1 MKDDDSERT
10 DAASLTRRRFCEALG
25 WGTAAAAALGLPGC
39 AGPSGSG
46 RPLPRPEPAAARP
59 GAQPA
64 ARTFYAKIWDAHRV
78 LEEPGYPAVLYVDLH
93 LLQDNTSSPAF
104 HGLRRR
110 GLTVRR
116 PERTIATIDHTL
128 STADPALPHPDPT
141 TRAILGAMRANS
153 RGAGIR
159 LFDIDSGRQGIS
171 HVIAPELGLTQ
182 PGMTIVC
189 ADSHT
194 STHGAFGALAFGIGT
209 TEVERVLATQCLLQ
223 SRSKTLEARID
234 GSLPRGCT
242 AKDVILALLAKIG
255 IAGAVGHVIEYRGSC
270 VRALPMEGRMTLCNM
285 TIEAGARA
293 GLVAP
298 DDTTFEYLAGRELAP
313 RGRAFDDAVT
323 RWRAL
328 ATDEGAAFDAA
339 VHLDVS
345 ALEPMVTWG
354 TDPGTAVPITA
365 RVPDLPAAAAGAD
378 DADDVRR
385 ALEYMGLRP
394 GEPLLGRPVDVV
406 FLGSCTN
413 ARLSDLRLAAALLRG
428 RKIRVQRMLVVPG
441 SQQVKRACE
450 AEGLDRVFLDAGC
463 EWRSP
468 GCSMCMALNGDE
480 VPPGQYCVSTSNRNF
495 EGRQG
500 PGARTFLASP
510 LTAAAS
516 ALAGA
521 LEDPRR
527 WLR

>member
-1 MKDDDSERT
+1 MRSRGGR
-10 DAASLTRRRFCEALG
+10 AASST
-25 WGTAAAAALGLPGC
+25 
-39 AGPSGSG
+39 
-46 RPLPRPEPAAARP
+46 
-59 GAQPA
+59 GAE
-64 ARTFYAKIWDAHRV
+64 TLYGKVWLAHRV
-78 LEEPGYPAVLYVDLH
+78 FEEPDYPAVLYVDLH

-110 GLTVRR
+110 GLPVHR
-116 PERTIATIDHTL
+116 PERTFATIDHTI
-128 STADPALPHPDPT
+128 STTDPARPHPDPT
-141 TRAILGAMRANS
+141 TRAIIEAMRANS
-153 RGAGIR
+153 RGSGIR
-159 LFDIDSGRQGIS
+159 LFDVDSGKQGIT
-171 HVIAPELGLTQ
+171 HVIGPELGLTQ

-189 ADSHT
+189 SDSHT

-223 SRSKTLEARID
+223 SRSKTFEARIE

-255 IAGAVGHVIEYRGSC
+255 ISGAVGHVIEYRGSC
-270 VRALPMEGRMTLCNM
+270 VRALSMEGRMTLCNM

-293 GLVAP
+293 GLIAP

-313 RGRAFDDAVT
+313 QGRAFDEAMT
-323 RWRAL
+323 RWRSL
-328 ATDEGAAFDAA
+328 ATDDGAVFDSS
-339 VHLDVS
+339 VHLDAS
-345 ALEPMVTWG
+345 TLEPMVTWG
-354 TDPGTAVPITA
+354 THPGTAVPITA
-365 RVPDLPAAAAGAD
+365 RVPDLPARANAD
-378 DADDVRR
+378 DRAGVDR
-385 ALEYMGLRP
+385 ALAYMGLSP
-394 GEPLLGRPVDVV
+394 GEPLLGRPVNVV

-413 ARLSDLRLAAALLRG
+413 ARLSDLRLAADLLRG
-428 RKIRVQRMLVVPG
+428 RKVKVTRMLVVPG

-450 AEGLDRVFLDAGC
+450 AEGLHRVFIDAGC
-463 EWRSP
+463 EWREP

-500 PGARTFLASP
+500 QGARTFLASP

-516 ALAGA
+516 ALVGA

-527 WLR
+527 WMR

>member
-1 MKDDDSERT
+1 MKDDGSGWNLL
-10 DAASLTRRRFCEALG
+10 AAITRRRFCEAVGLG
-25 WGTAAAAALGLPGC
+25 AAALTLPGC
-39 AGPSGSG
+39 SGQAASG
-46 RPLPRPEPAAARP
+46 WLLSREGRAASLT
-59 GAQPA
+59 GAQTLYGKVW
-64 ARTFYAKIWDAHRV
+64 RSHRV
-78 LEEPGYPAVLYVDLH
+78 FEEPDRPTVLYVDLH

-110 GLTVRR
+110 GLPVHR
-116 PERTIATIDHTL
+116 PERTIATIDHTI
-128 STADPALPHPDPT
+128 STTNPALPHPDPT
-141 TRAILGAMRANS
+141 TREIIGAMRTNS
-153 RGAGIR
+153 RGSGIR
-159 LFDIDSGRQGIS
+159 LFDIDSGKQGIT
-171 HVIAPELGLTQ
+171 HVIGPELGLTQ

-223 SRSKTLEARID
+223 SRSKTFEVRID

-242 AKDVILALLAKIG
+242 AKDVILALLAKVG
-255 IAGAVGHVIEYRGSC
+255 ISGAVGHVIEYRGSC
-270 VRALPMEGRMTLCNM
+270 VRALSMEGRMTLCNM

-293 GLVAP
+293 GLIAP
-298 DDTTFEYLAGRELAP
+298 DDTTFEYIAGREFAP
-313 RGRAFDDAVT
+313 RGRAFDEAVT
-323 RWRAL
+323 RWRSL
-328 ATDEGAAFDAA
+328 ASDEGAAFDTS
-339 VHLDVS
+339 VHLDAS
-345 ALEPMVTWG
+345 TLEPMVTWG

-365 RVPDLPAAAAGAD
+365 RVPDLPARASAD
-378 DADDVRR
+378 DRAGVGR
-385 ALEYMGLRP
+385 ALAYMGLHP

-413 ARLSDLRLAAALLRG
+413 ARLSDLRLAGGLLRG
-428 RKIRVQRMLVVPG
+428 RKVKVKRMLVVPG
-441 SQQVKRACE
+441 SQQVKRDCE
-450 AEGLDRVFLDAGC
+450 AEGLHRVFIDAGC
-463 EWRSP
+463 EWREP
-468 GCSMCMALNGDE
+468 GCSMCMAVNGDE

-500 PGARTFLASP
+500 HGARTFLASP

-527 WLR
+527 WMR

>member
-1 MKDDDSERT
+1 MNDDDSERRG
-10 DAASLTRRRFCEALG
+10 AAPMTRRRFCEAVG
-25 WGTAAAAALGLPGC
+25 VGAAALALPGC
-39 AGPSGSG
+39 AG
-46 RPLPRPEPAAARP
+46 
-59 GAQPA
+59 Q
-64 ARTFYAKIWDAHRV
+64 ARTLYDKIWDAHRV
-78 LEEPGYPAVLYVDLH
+78 LEEPGHPAVLYVDLH

-104 HGLRRR
+104 HDLRRR
-110 GLTVRR
+110 GLSVRR
-116 PERTIATIDHTL
+116 PERTIATIDHTI
-128 STADPALPHPDPT
+128 STTDPARPHPDPT
-141 TRAILGAMRANS
+141 LRAIIEAMRANS
-153 RGAGIR
+153 RGAGIC

-209 TEVERVLATQCLLQ
+209 TDVERVLATQCLLQ
-223 SRSKTLEARID
+223 SRSKRLEARID
-234 GSLPRGCT
+234 GALPVGCT

-255 IAGAVGHVIEYRGSC
+255 IDGAVGHVIEYRGSC
-270 VRALPMEGRMTLCNM
+270 VRALSMEGRMTLCNM

-298 DDTTFEYLAGRELAP
+298 DDTTFEYLADRELAP
-313 RGRAFDDAVT
+313 RGRAFDEAMA

-328 ATDEGAAFDAA
+328 VTDDGAAFDTS
-339 VHLDVS
+339 VHLDAS

-365 RVPDLPAAAAGAD
+365 RVPDPAARASAERRAG
-378 DADDVRR
+378 VRR
-385 ALEYMGLRP
+385 ALEYMDLRP
-394 GEPLLGRPVDVV
+394 GEPLLGRRVDVV

-413 ARLSDLRLAAALLRG
+413 ARLSDLRLAASLLRG
-428 RKIRVQRMLVVPG
+428 RKIKVRRMLVVPG

-450 AEGLDRVFLDAGC
+450 AEGLHRVFLDAGC
-463 EWRSP
+463 EWRAP

-480 VPPGQYCVSTSNRNF
+480 VPPGQYCISTSNRNF

-500 PGARTFLASP
+500 PGARTLLASP

-527 WLR
+527 WMR

>member
-1 MKDDDSERT
+1 MLDDDSEQSG
-10 DAASLTRRRFCEALG
+10 AMPLTRRRFCEVVGLG
-25 WGTAAAAALGLPGC
+25 AAALALPGC
-39 AGPSGSG
+39 AGQAAGRSG
-46 RPLPRPEPAAARP
+46 
-59 GAQPA
+59 
-64 ARTFYAKIWDAHRV
+64 ARTLYDKIWDSHRV
-78 LEEPGYPAVLYVDLH
+78 LEEPGHPAVLYVDLH

-110 GLTVRR
+110 GLAVRR
-116 PERTIATIDHTL
+116 PERTIATIDHTI
-128 STADPALPHPDPT
+128 STTDPARPHPDPT
-141 TRAILGAMRANS
+141 TRAIIEAMRENS

-159 LFDIDSGRQGIS
+159 LFDIESGRQGIV
-171 HVIAPELGLTQ
+171 HVIAPELGLSQ

-209 TEVERVLATQCLLQ
+209 TDVERVLATQCLLQ
-223 SRSKTLEARID
+223 SRSKRFEARLD
-234 GSLPRGCT
+234 GALPVGCT
-242 AKDVILALLAKIG
+242 AKDVILSLLARIG
-255 IAGAVGHVIEYRGSC
+255 IDRAVGHVIEYRGSC

-298 DDTTFEYLAGRELAP
+298 DDTTFEYLADREFAP
-313 RGRAFDDAVT
+313 RGRAFDAAVA
-323 RWRAL
+323 RWRGL
-328 ATDEGAAFDAA
+328 VTDDGAAFDSS

-365 RVPDLPAAAAGAD
+365 RVPDPAARASADERAG
-378 DADDVRR
+378 VRR
-385 ALEYMGLRP
+385 ALEYMDLRP
-394 GEPLLGRPVDVV
+394 GEPLLGRRVDVV

-413 ARLSDLRLAAALLRG
+413 ARLTDLRLAAALLRD
-428 RKIRVQRMLVVPG
+428 RKIRVRRMLVVPG

-450 AEGLDRVFLDAGC
+450 AEGLHRVFLDAGC
-463 EWRSP
+463 EWHAP

-480 VPPGQYCVSTSNRNF
+480 IPPGQYCVSTSNRNF

-527 WLR
+527 WMR